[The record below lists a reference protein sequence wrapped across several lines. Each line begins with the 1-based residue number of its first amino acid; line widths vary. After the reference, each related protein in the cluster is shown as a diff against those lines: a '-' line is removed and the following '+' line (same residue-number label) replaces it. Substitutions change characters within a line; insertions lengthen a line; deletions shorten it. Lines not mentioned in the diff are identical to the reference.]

1 MKLKKI
7 HLFFIIVLILT
18 LLPFFKYFL
27 GYTIESMTTQT
38 RKINDST
45 FTKTYDENNNALYTA
60 STPMGNAAVYKNKDG
75 EITYGTSNG
84 SNLNHRNNYYN
95 TNNTDYNTD
104 YNTNDTTKTITT
116 SDGRVVLVSTD
127 NNVNGINYNDIPKG
141 DEDLYILKSQVVP
154 PVCPAC
160 PTMVNNCDKN
170 HKCPPCPPC
179 ARCPEPSFECVKRPT
194 YQPDNPYLPM
204 PVLADFS
211 QFGM

>member
-18 LLPFFKYFL
+18 LFPFFKYFL

-84 SNLNHRNNYYN
+84 SNLNHHTNYYN
-95 TNNTDYNTD
+95 TNNTD

-160 PTMVNNCDKN
+160 PTLVNNCDKN

>member
-27 GYTIESMTTQT
+27 GYTIESMATQT

-45 FTKTYDENNNALYTA
+45 FTKTSDENNNVLYTA

-75 EITYGTSNG
+75 EITYGTSN
-84 SNLNHRNNYYN
+84 N
-95 TNNTDYNTD
+95 
-104 YNTNDTTKTITT
+104 TKTITT
-116 SDGRVVLVSTD
+116 SDGRVIHATTD
-127 NNVNGINYNDIPKG
+127 NTINGINYNNIPAG
-141 DEDLYILKSQVVP
+141 QEDLYILKSQVVP

>member
-7 HLFFIIVLILT
+7 HLFFIILLSFS

-38 RKINDST
+38 GKINDST
-45 FTKTYDENNNALYTA
+45 FTKTSDENNDTLYTA
-60 STPMGNAAVYKNKDG
+60 STPMGNAAVYKNNDG
-75 EITYGTSNG
+75 EITYGTSNN
-84 SNLNHRNNYYN
+84 SNN
-95 TNNTDYNTD
+95 
-104 YNTNDTTKTITT
+104 TKTITT
-116 SDGRVVLVSTD
+116 SDGRVVHATTD
-127 NNVNGINYNDIPKG
+127 NTVNGINYNNIPAG
-141 DEDLYILKSQVVP
+141 QEDLYILKSQVVP

-160 PTMVNNCDKN
+160 PTLVNNCDKN

-179 ARCPEPSFECVKRPT
+179 ARCPEPAFECVKRPT